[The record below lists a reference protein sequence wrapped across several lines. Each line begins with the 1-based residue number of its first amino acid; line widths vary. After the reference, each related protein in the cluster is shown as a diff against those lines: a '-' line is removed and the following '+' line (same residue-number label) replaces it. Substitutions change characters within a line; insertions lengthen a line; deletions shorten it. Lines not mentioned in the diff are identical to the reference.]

1 MARDASGPR
10 RAILRGLLRRI
21 SVFAIL
27 SLVGSTGCSGP
38 DQLECVEIDP
48 SCTPLYPPT
57 WENVFANTLDPK
69 CGLGGGT
76 CHAGASA
83 RAGLRLDQS
92 DLAYQGLTDPSK
104 DYVLVDDVA
113 CSELI
118 QRIYSTSD
126 KLRMPKGSSL
136 PMAERCA
143 LTQWVLAGAPG
154 PVDAGVALDATVS
167 P

>member
-1 MARDASGPR
+1 M
-10 RAILRGLLRRI
+10 
-21 SVFAIL
+21 SVFA
-27 SLVGSTGCSGP
+27 GCSSP
-38 DQLECVEIDP
+38 DQLECAVIDP
-48 SCTPLYPPT
+48 SCAPLYAPT

-92 DLAYQGLTDPSK
+92 DLAYQGLTDPGRG
-104 DYVLVDDVA
+104 YVLVDDVA

-136 PMAERCA
+136 TTAERCA
-143 LTQWVLAGAPG
+143 VTQWVLAGAPG
-154 PVDAGVALDATVS
+154 PTVTIDAGVA